1 MPYLEL
7 NGALHELGEGE
18 TTVGSGAQA
27 TWRLPSHDLAARHF
41 VVILDRTSGVELKP
55 CSPQSVVVVNGEQ
68 VATGSVPLHAGDVI
82 AAGGARFRFFDDA
95 DSLGDAATETAPE
108 QAGAAAA
115 HLIDEG
121 ERGAYPLTHRT
132 TTIGRDVS
140 SVVRLKDPRVS
151 RFHADIRMEAGS
163 WVLYP
168 MGASGTVVNGQRIST
183 PHVLRE
189 GDRLT
194 IGGASFRFTRAS
206 LPADVQAAESV
217 LELNDPQ
224 AMRATLLHGAVTT
237 GEHPAAEGPSRL
249 WLLAIVAVALA
260 IIGWMMLR

>member
-7 NGALHELGEGE
+7 NGTTHELGEGE

-27 TWRLPSHDLAARHF
+27 TWRLLSHDLAARHF
-41 VVILDRTSGVELKP
+41 VVVRGPAGAVELQP

-68 VATGSVPLHAGDVI
+68 VSTGSVALRTGDVI
-82 AAGGARFRFFDDA
+82 AAGGARFHFIED
-95 DSLGDAATETAPE
+95 
-108 QAGAAAA
+108 AGALGSLAARLPAADAGTTTA

-121 ERGAYPLTHRT
+121 ARGAYPLTHRT

-151 RFHADIRMEAGS
+151 RFHADIRMEAES

-168 MGASGTVVNGQRIST
+168 MGASGTVINGQRIST

-189 GDRLT
+189 GDRVT
-194 IGGASFRFTRAS
+194 IGGSSFRFTRAP
-206 LPADVQAAESV
+206 LPADVQAAEAV
-217 LELNDPQ
+217 LDLNDPQ

-237 GEHPAAEGPSRL
+237 GEHPVDEGPSRL
-249 WLLAIVAVALA
+249 WLLAVIAVALA
-260 IIGWMMLR
+260 VIGWMMLR